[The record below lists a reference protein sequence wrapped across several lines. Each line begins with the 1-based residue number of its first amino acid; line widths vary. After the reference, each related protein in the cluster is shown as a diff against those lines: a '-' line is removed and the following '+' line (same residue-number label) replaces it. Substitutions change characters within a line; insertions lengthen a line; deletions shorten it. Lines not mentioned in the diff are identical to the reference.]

1 MRGLDVSGS
10 IILKWNIKKYD
21 GIAWTDLSCSR
32 QGKEAVRYD
41 SNIGSYEMENIS
53 WLAGVTL
60 AHEEK
65 ALLREFISIGN
76 LRVWYSVEL
85 IN

>member
-1 MRGLDVSGS
+1 MKAIMRGLDVSGS

-53 WLAGVTL
+53 
-60 AHEEK
+60 
-65 ALLREFISIGN
+65 
-76 LRVWYSVEL
+76 
-85 IN
+85 